1 MEGAPLTT
9 LLFQGGSP
17 RGRFAGSPQGA
28 APARSAPLKQ
38 ERRGAPSPPTHP
50 PHNHSLLWCCPIGQ
64 GGSPNGPPQ
73 LTRPSGASGLCCA
86 LRACCWDGGYAPQN
100 DKKKGEAPE
109 RTSPKYSRVT
119 NGQHHHTE
127 YCHTG
132 ELINRCTNLQANHK
146 KNHTNQ
152 LHNNYYSKL
161 IVINNVPS

>member
-38 ERRGAPSPPTHP
+38 ERRGAPSTPTLP
-50 PHNHSLLWCCPIGQ
+50 PHNHSLLWCCPKGQ

-86 LRACCWDGGYAPQN
+86 LRACCWKGGYAPPN
-100 DKKKGEAPE
+100 DKKRRGPRKNLTKILVGDKWA
-109 RTSPKYSRVT
+109 TSPHRVLP
-119 NGQHHHTE
+119 
-127 YCHTG
+127 YRR
-132 ELINRCTNLQANHK
+132 INKQM
-146 KNHTNQ
+146 
-152 LHNNYYSKL
+152 Y
-161 IVINNVPS
+161 

>member
-1 MEGAPLTT
+1 MRGAGGEGAPLTT

-38 ERRGAPSPPTHP
+38 ERRGAPSPPTLP

-86 LRACCWDGGYAPQN
+86 LRACCWDGGYAPKN
-100 DKKKGEAPE
+100 YKKKGEDHE
-109 RTSPKYSRVT
+109 RSPPKYSRVT

-127 YCHTG
+127 YNQPG
-132 ELINRCTNLQANHK
+132 ELINKCTN
-146 KNHTNQ
+146 
-152 LHNNYYSKL
+152 
-161 IVINNVPS
+161 

>member
-38 ERRGAPSPPTHP
+38 ERRGAPSTPTLP
-50 PHNHSLLWCCPIGQ
+50 PHNHSLLWCCPKGQ

-73 LTRPSGASGLCCA
+73 LTRPTGASGLCCA
-86 LRACCWDGGYAPQN
+86 LRACCWNGGYAPPKQQ
-100 DKKKGEAPE
+100 KKGEDQEKSPPE
-109 RTSPKYSRVT
+109 YSWMT

-127 YCHTG
+127 HSQIG
-132 ELINRCTNLQANHK
+132 ELINRCTN
-146 KNHTNQ
+146 
-152 LHNNYYSKL
+152 
-161 IVINNVPS
+161 